1 MPQAITIDFMNL
13 FKLGLYIG
21 FGYAVFRQLNKD
33 VNGLGRR
40 QRDNESRAERRWK
53 HEIADQ
59 VEELEP
65 KEKAKRLAHRIRED
79 AWRD

>member
-1 MPQAITIDFMNL
+1 MPQEITIDVMNL

-21 FGYAVFRQLNKD
+21 FGYAVFRQLSKD
-33 VNGLGRR
+33 VNGLGKR
-40 QRDNESRAERRWK
+40 QRDSEGRAERRWK
-53 HEIADQ
+53 HQIASE

-65 KEKAKRLAHRIRED
+65 KEKSARLARRIRED